1 MKQLITI
8 LMFGAVWGLIEA
20 TLGGA
25 LHLVRLPFTGTIMAS
40 IGFAL
45 LYGALRA
52 GARPYHLFAV
62 ALVAAAFKFAD
73 GPLFGLP
80 FLDRTVVNPAVAIA
94 SQGLACA
101 FVLRPGSISER
112 SLALGLRFL
121 CAAAVSVV
129 AFNAVS
135 IGAFGWETNQS
146 KNMAVTALIHLPII
160 ALASTVL
167 ARTVVERLSVETSL
181 RWQTAAA
188 ATACTLA
195 LVTRFLIH

>member
-1 MKQLITI
+1 MKQLTTI
-8 LMFGAVWGLIEA
+8 LMFGAIWGLLEA

-25 LHLVRLPFTGTIMAS
+25 LHLIRLPFTGTIMAS

-52 GARPYHLFAV
+52 GARPSQLFAV

-73 GPLFGLP
+73 GPIFGLP
-80 FLDRTVVNPAVAIA
+80 FLDRTIVNPAVAIA

-101 FVLRPGSISER
+101 VVLRPGSVSER
-112 SLALGLRFL
+112 SWALGLRFL
-121 CAAAVSVV
+121 GAAAISVV

-135 IGAFGWETNQS
+135 LGAFGWETNQS
-146 KNMAVTALIHLPII
+146 KDMAVTALIHLPII

-167 ARTVVERLSVETSL
+167 ARSVVERLGVETGL
-181 RWQTAAA
+181 RLQTAAA
-188 ATACTLA
+188 AAACTLA
-195 LVTRFLIH
+195 LVARFLIR